1 MFLFLSSKMIDM
13 ELSDIRPLIE
23 FYHSKLSQVSLDFK
37 RYLYNKINWKARI
50 IGIRGERGVGKTTM
64 LIQRIKEKYTNPDD
78 TIYISLDHLWFKTH
92 SLQELIGF
100 LYNRGINEFYIDE
113 VHKNEDWSRIIKN
126 LYDQYADLRVIY
138 TGSSM
143 LELDN
148 SIVDMSRRQT
158 PYILKGMS
166 FREFLEYD
174 GTIDIPAYGLEDI
187 LSNHSA
193 IALDIVSRLKVLRE
207 FDKYLH
213 YGVYLS
219 IRREAT
225 IF

>member
-126 LYDQYADLRVIY
+126 LYDQYADDRQDDAYADPLEPEHTRVNIRVLKAL
-138 TGSSM
+138 GGVVLLAA
-143 LELDN
+143 LEE
-148 SIVDMSRRQT
+148 
-158 PYILKGMS
+158 P
-166 FREFLEYD
+166 
-174 GTIDIPAYGLEDI
+174 
-187 LSNHSA
+187 
-193 IALDIVSRLKVLRE
+193 
-207 FDKYLH
+207 
-213 YGVYLS
+213 
-219 IRREAT
+219 
-225 IF
+225 

>member
-1 MFLFLSSKMIDM
+1 MILLPIFIFAKMFLFLSSKMIDM

-148 SIVDMSRRQT
+148 SIVDM
-158 PYILKGMS
+158 
-166 FREFLEYD
+166 
-174 GTIDIPAYGLEDI
+174 
-187 LSNHSA
+187 
-193 IALDIVSRLKVLRE
+193 
-207 FDKYLH
+207 
-213 YGVYLS
+213 
-219 IRREAT
+219 
-225 IF
+225 

>member
-1 MFLFLSSKMIDM
+1 MIDM

-100 LYNRGINEFYIDE
+100 L
-113 VHKNEDWSRIIKN
+113 
-126 LYDQYADLRVIY
+126 
-138 TGSSM
+138 
-143 LELDN
+143 
-148 SIVDMSRRQT
+148 
-158 PYILKGMS
+158 
-166 FREFLEYD
+166 
-174 GTIDIPAYGLEDI
+174 
-187 LSNHSA
+187 
-193 IALDIVSRLKVLRE
+193 
-207 FDKYLH
+207 
-213 YGVYLS
+213 
-219 IRREAT
+219 
-225 IF
+225 